1 MSVVHHIYELHA
13 QATATLQPEGR
24 SPTRA
29 ERAAA
34 LELADTAVELAL
46 ISSLSAEIVEACERF
61 QHTCYGSLQ
70 RLCSRNVGYERHVYD
85 KSSSKSKSKSKS
97 TKTARRVG
105 RVYDTDPG
113 EHLTEAFQAVR
124 LDEILQEQEAR
135 DREARLARR
144 RIHWSDQ
151 K

>member
-1 MSVVHHIYELHA
+1 MSVVHRIYELHA
-13 QATATLQPEGR
+13 QATATLQPDGR

-70 RLCSRNVGYERHVYD
+70 RLCSRNAGYERHVYD
-85 KSSSKSKSKSKS
+85 KSSSKSKSKS
-97 TKTARRVG
+97 TKTARREG

-124 LDEILQEQEAR
+124 LCEILQEQDAR
-135 DREARLARR
+135 DREARRARR